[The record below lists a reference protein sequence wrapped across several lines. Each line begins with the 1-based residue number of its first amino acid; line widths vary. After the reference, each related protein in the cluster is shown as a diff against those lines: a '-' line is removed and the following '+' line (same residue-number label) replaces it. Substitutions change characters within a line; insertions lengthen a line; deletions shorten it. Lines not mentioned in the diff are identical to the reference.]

1 MKSAHPRSW
10 RRLTKLESSVRAAVY
25 CEVARRG
32 IYIRGNPL
40 DGPLVPHKQCQWM
53 GGLEIGPVCGS
64 PSVEG
69 HSYCE
74 EHFAI
79 CYQPRVGRSKR

>member
-1 MKSAHPRSW
+1 MAHPRSF
-10 RRLTKLESSVRAAVY
+10 RRLTKRESSVRAAVH
-25 CEVARRG
+25 CEVAPRG
-32 IYIRGNPL
+32 IYMRENPL
-40 DGPLVPHKQCQWM
+40 DVPLVPHKQCQWM

-69 HSYCE
+69 HSYCR

-79 CYQPRVGRSKR
+79 CYLPRVGRSKR